1 VAAVC
6 GVPKVDLTEA
16 APVDSLH
23 HFLRHER
30 RGVAS
35 PPAPSLGESQI
46 SRTILRCQ
54 KNLILKEAFLIRESL
69 HAKPPF
75 DSS

>member
-1 VAAVC
+1 M
-6 GVPKVDLTEA
+6 
-16 APVDSLH
+16 
-23 HFLRHER
+23 
-30 RGVAS
+30 S
-35 PPAPSLGESQI
+35 PHPTLPRKRVGESQI